1 MPPLRF
7 EDDSEVS
14 PPVVRTLP
22 GGEDYLDAWAR
33 HFESQRRTP
42 GGSVHAAD
50 LSGRAALCGKPMTLL
65 EEFGRR
71 HFPFEDVPR
80 DERCPV
86 CDELAGTSAI

>member
-1 MPPLRF
+1 
-7 EDDSEVS
+7 
-14 PPVVRTLP
+14 
-22 GGEDYLDAWAR
+22 
-33 HFESQRRTP
+33 
-42 GGSVHAAD
+42 
-50 LSGRAALCGKPMTLL
+50 MTLL